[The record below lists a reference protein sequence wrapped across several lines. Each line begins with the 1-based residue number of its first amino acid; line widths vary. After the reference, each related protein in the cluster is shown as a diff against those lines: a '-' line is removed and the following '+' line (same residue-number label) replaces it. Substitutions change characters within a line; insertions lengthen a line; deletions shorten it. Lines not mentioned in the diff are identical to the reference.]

1 MTAARRVRTHGARA
15 AIIARVS
22 ESESGEPQEW
32 MTSRGGARWRTFVQT
47 ETGSAALLLAAVVA
61 ALLWANIGG
70 HSYEALWEARFT
82 IGFDTHHLSLGLHE
96 WVNSGL
102 MSLFFFVV
110 GLEARREFDM
120 GELRDRRW
128 VVLSAVAG
136 LGSMVVPALIY
147 VAVNAGHDSVH
158 GWGAAMS
165 TDTAF
170 ALGILAVFGHR
181 LPASLRALMLS
192 VSVVDDL
199 VALLVVAVFYSDEIR
214 VPALLVALGALVLV
228 VVLRLAGVRRALYCA
243 VLSVVVWVA
252 LLEAGVDPVVTGLA
266 VGGLVAAY
274 PAPRGDL
281 ERASRLFRLFRE
293 QPTPELQRSAAR
305 GLASAI
311 SPNERLEQRFLPWV
325 SFGIVPLFALANAG
339 IELSR
344 ARLADAFASPITLGI
359 LCGCVVGK
367 IVGIVGSMAGARLL
381 SGGRLRPNVGWGSV
395 TAAGAIAGAA
405 FTVSLLIASIAFEG
419 EELNQA
425 RVGILA
431 TLIGSFAV
439 SWAVSGLVGLL
450 PAARRARAL
459 LGSSEPLTDLAVAV
473 DERHDRVRG
482 PADATVTLVEYGD
495 FECPYC
501 GRAEGVVRDLLGS
514 ETDVRYVWRH
524 LPLTDVHPHAQP
536 AAEASEAAARQG
548 RFWEMHDL
556 LMERQDELDERD
568 LVRHAREIG
577 LDVEVFR
584 RDLARR
590 RGARRIAEDVDSA
603 DLSGVSGTPTFFVN
617 GRRHHGAYDVAALTR
632 AVEQA
637 RRRALADRAAVRR
650 GVRSRT
656 GRGG

>member
-1 MTAARRVRTHGARA
+1 MTT
-15 AIIARVS
+15 
-22 ESESGEPQEW
+22 
-32 MTSRGGARWRTFVQT
+32 RGGARWRTFVQT

-61 ALLWANIGG
+61 ALLWANIDL
-70 HSYEALWEARFT
+70 HSYEAVWQAHFT
-82 IGFDTHHLSLGLHE
+82 MGFDTRRLSLTVHE
-96 WVNSGL
+96 WINAGL

-136 LGSMVVPALIY
+136 LGSMVVPAVIY
-147 VAVNAGHDSVH
+147 VVINAGHDSVH
-158 GWGAAMS
+158 GWGTAMS

-170 ALGILAVFGHR
+170 ALGILAVLRHR
-181 LPASLRALMLS
+181 LPASLRAFMLS
-192 VSVVDDL
+192 ISVVDDL
-199 VALLVVAVFYSDEIR
+199 VALVVIAVFYSDEIH
-214 VPALLVALGALVLV
+214 VPALLIALGALLAIV
-228 VVLRLAGVRRALYCA
+228 VVLRLADAGRGLLCALLA
-243 VLSVVVWVA
+243 VGVWVA
-252 LLEAGVDPVVTGLA
+252 LHEAGIDPVVTGLA
-266 VGGLVAAY
+266 VGALVIAY

-339 IELSR
+339 IELSG
-344 ARLADAFASPITLGI
+344 ARLADAFTSPITLGI
-359 LCGCVVGK
+359 LCGCVLGK
-367 IVGIVGSMAGARLL
+367 IVGVLGSMAGARLL

-395 TAAGAIAGAA
+395 TAAGSIAGAA
-405 FTVSLLIASIAFEG
+405 FTVSLLIAALAFEG

-425 RVGILA
+425 RIGILA
-431 TLIGSFAV
+431 TLLGSFAV
-439 SWAVSGLVGLL
+439 SWGVSAVIGLL

-459 LGSSEPLTDLAVAV
+459 LGTSEPLTDLGVSV
-473 DERHDRVRG
+473 DERHDHVRG
-482 PADATVTLVEYGD
+482 PADAAVTLVEYGD

-524 LPLTDVHPHAQP
+524 LPLTDVHPQAQA
-536 AAEASEAAARQG
+536 AAEAAEAAARQG
-548 RFWEMHDL
+548 RFWDMHDL
-556 LMERQDELDERD
+556 LLDRQDELGERD
-568 LVRHAREIG
+568 LLRHARELG
-577 LDVEVFR
+577 LDMEVFR
-584 RDLARR
+584 EDLKRR

-617 GRRHHGAYDVAALTR
+617 GRRHHGAYDIGALKR

-637 RRRALADRAAVRR
+637 RRRALA
-650 GVRSRT
+650 
-656 GRGG
+656 GG

>member
-1 MTAARRVRTHGARA
+1 MTT
-15 AIIARVS
+15 
-22 ESESGEPQEW
+22 
-32 MTSRGGARWRTFVQT
+32 RGGARWRTFVQT

-61 ALLWANIGG
+61 ALLWANIDL
-70 HSYEALWEARFT
+70 HSYEAVWQAHFT
-82 IGFDTHHLSLGLHE
+82 VGFDTRHLSLTVHE
-96 WVNSGL
+96 WINAGL

-128 VVLSAVAG
+128 VLLSAVAG
-136 LGSMVVPALIY
+136 LGSMVVPAVIY
-147 VAVNAGHDSVH
+147 VVINAGHDSVH
-158 GWGAAMS
+158 GWGTAMS

-170 ALGILAVFGHR
+170 ALGILAVLRHR
-181 LPASLRALMLS
+181 LPASLRAFMLS
-192 VSVVDDL
+192 ISVVDDL
-199 VALLVVAVFYSDEIR
+199 VALVVIAVFYSDEIH
-214 VPALLVALGALVLV
+214 VPALLIALGALLAIV
-228 VVLRLAGVRRALYCA
+228 VVLRLADAGRGLLCALLA
-243 VLSVVVWVA
+243 VGVWVA
-252 LLEAGVDPVVTGLA
+252 LHEAGIDPVVTGLA
-266 VGGLVAAY
+266 VGALVIAY

-339 IELSR
+339 IELSG
-344 ARLADAFASPITLGI
+344 ARLADAFTSPITLGI
-359 LCGCVVGK
+359 LCGCVLGK
-367 IVGIVGSMAGARLL
+367 IVGVLGSMAGARLL

-395 TAAGAIAGAA
+395 TAAGSIAGAA
-405 FTVSLLIASIAFEG
+405 FTVSLLIAALAFEG

-425 RVGILA
+425 RIGILA
-431 TLIGSFAV
+431 TLVGSFAV
-439 SWAVSGLVGLL
+439 SWGVSAAIGLL

-459 LGSSEPLTDLAVAV
+459 LGTSEPLTDLGVSV
-473 DERHDRVRG
+473 DERHDHVRG
-482 PADATVTLVEYGD
+482 PADAAVTLVEYGD

-524 LPLTDVHPHAQP
+524 LPLTDVHPHAQA
-536 AAEASEAAARQG
+536 AAEAAEAAARQG
-548 RFWEMHDL
+548 RFWDMHDRL
-556 LMERQDELDERD
+556 LDHQDELGERD
-568 LVRHAREIG
+568 LLRHARELG
-577 LDVEVFR
+577 LDMEVFR
-584 RDLARR
+584 EDLARR

-617 GRRHHGAYDVAALTR
+617 GRRHHGAYDIGALKR

-637 RRRALADRAAVRR
+637 RRRALA
-650 GVRSRT
+650 
-656 GRGG
+656 GG

>member
-1 MTAARRVRTHGARA
+1 MTT
-15 AIIARVS
+15 
-22 ESESGEPQEW
+22 
-32 MTSRGGARWRTFVQT
+32 RGGARWRTFVQT

-61 ALLWANIGG
+61 ALLWANIDL
-70 HSYEALWEARFT
+70 HSYEAVWQAHFT
-82 IGFDTHHLSLGLHE
+82 IGFDTRHLSLTVHE
-96 WVNSGL
+96 WINAGL

-136 LGSMVVPALIY
+136 LGSMVVPAVIY
-147 VAVNAGHDSVH
+147 VVINAGHDSVH
-158 GWGAAMS
+158 GWGTAMS

-170 ALGILAVFGHR
+170 ALGILAVLRHR
-181 LPASLRALMLS
+181 LPASLRAFMLS
-192 VSVVDDL
+192 ISVVDDL
-199 VALLVVAVFYSDEIR
+199 VALVVIAVFYSDEIH
-214 VPALLVALGALVLV
+214 VPALLIALGALLAIV
-228 VVLRLAGVRRALYCA
+228 VVLRLADAGRGLLCALLA
-243 VLSVVVWVA
+243 VGVWVA
-252 LLEAGVDPVVTGLA
+252 LHEAGIDPVVTGLA
-266 VGGLVAAY
+266 VGALVIAY

-339 IELSR
+339 IELSG
-344 ARLADAFASPITLGI
+344 ARLADAFTSPITLGI
-359 LCGCVVGK
+359 LCGCVLGK
-367 IVGIVGSMAGARLL
+367 IVGVLGSMAGARLL

-395 TAAGAIAGAA
+395 TAAGSIAGAA
-405 FTVSLLIASIAFEG
+405 FTVSLLIAALAFEG

-425 RVGILA
+425 RIGILA
-431 TLIGSFAV
+431 TLVGSFAV
-439 SWAVSGLVGLL
+439 SWGVSAVIGLL

-459 LGSSEPLTDLAVAV
+459 LGTSEPLTDLGVSV
-473 DERHDRVRG
+473 DERHDHVRG
-482 PADATVTLVEYGD
+482 PADAAVTLVEYGD

-524 LPLTDVHPHAQP
+524 LPLTDVHPQAQA
-536 AAEASEAAARQG
+536 AAEAAEAAARQG
-548 RFWEMHDL
+548 RFWDMHDL
-556 LMERQDELDERD
+556 LLDRQDELGERD
-568 LVRHAREIG
+568 LLRHARELG
-577 LDVEVFR
+577 LDMEVFR
-584 RDLARR
+584 EDLKRR

-617 GRRHHGAYDVAALTR
+617 GRRHHGAYDIGALKR

-637 RRRALADRAAVRR
+637 RRRALA
-650 GVRSRT
+650 
-656 GRGG
+656 GG

>member
-1 MTAARRVRTHGARA
+1 MTT
-15 AIIARVS
+15 
-22 ESESGEPQEW
+22 
-32 MTSRGGARWRTFVQT
+32 RGGARWRTFVQT

-61 ALLWANIGG
+61 ALLWANIDL
-70 HSYEALWEARFT
+70 HSYEAVWQAHFT
-82 IGFDTHHLSLGLHE
+82 IGFDTRHLSLTVHE
-96 WVNSGL
+96 WINAGL

-136 LGSMVVPALIY
+136 LGSMVVPAVIY
-147 VAVNAGHDSVH
+147 VVINAGHDSVH
-158 GWGAAMS
+158 GWGTAMS

-170 ALGILAVFGHR
+170 ALGILAVLRHR
-181 LPASLRALMLS
+181 LPASLRAFMLS
-192 VSVVDDL
+192 ISVVDDL
-199 VALLVVAVFYSDEIR
+199 VALVVIAVFYSDEIY
-214 VPALLVALGALVLV
+214 VPALLIALGALLAIV
-228 VVLRLAGVRRALYCA
+228 VVLRLADAGRGLLCALLA
-243 VLSVVVWVA
+243 VGVWVA
-252 LLEAGVDPVVTGLA
+252 LHEAGIDPVVTGLA
-266 VGGLVAAY
+266 VGALVIAY

-339 IELSR
+339 IELSG
-344 ARLADAFASPITLGI
+344 ARLADAFTSPITLGI
-359 LCGCVVGK
+359 LCGCVLGK
-367 IVGIVGSMAGARLL
+367 IVGVLGSMAGARLL

-395 TAAGAIAGAA
+395 TAAGSIAGAA
-405 FTVSLLIASIAFEG
+405 FTVSLLIAALAFEG

-425 RVGILA
+425 RIGILA
-431 TLIGSFAV
+431 TLVGSFAV
-439 SWAVSGLVGLL
+439 SWGVSAVIGLL

-459 LGSSEPLTDLAVAV
+459 LGTSEPLTDLGVSV
-473 DERHDRVRG
+473 DERHDHVRG
-482 PADATVTLVEYGD
+482 PADAAVTLVEYGD

-524 LPLTDVHPHAQP
+524 LPLTDVHPQAQA
-536 AAEASEAAARQG
+536 AAEAAEAAARQG
-548 RFWEMHDL
+548 RFWDMHDL
-556 LMERQDELDERD
+556 LLDRQDELGERD
-568 LVRHAREIG
+568 LLRHARELG
-577 LDVEVFR
+577 LDMEVFR
-584 RDLARR
+584 EDLKRR

-617 GRRHHGAYDVAALTR
+617 GRRHHGAYDIGALKR

-637 RRRALADRAAVRR
+637 RRRALA
-650 GVRSRT
+650 
-656 GRGG
+656 GG

>member
-1 MTAARRVRTHGARA
+1 MTT
-15 AIIARVS
+15 
-22 ESESGEPQEW
+22 
-32 MTSRGGARWRTFVQT
+32 RGGARWRTFVQT

-61 ALLWANIGG
+61 ALLWANIDI
-70 HSYEALWEARFT
+70 HSYEAVWQAHFT
-82 IGFDTHHLSLGLHE
+82 VGFDTRHLSLTVHE
-96 WVNSGL
+96 WINAGL

-128 VVLSAVAG
+128 VLLSAVAG
-136 LGSMVVPALIY
+136 LGSMLVPAVIY
-147 VAVNAGHDSVH
+147 VVINAGHDSVH
-158 GWGAAMS
+158 GWGTAMS

-170 ALGILAVFGHR
+170 ALGTLAVLRHR
-181 LPASLRALMLS
+181 LPASLRAFMLS
-192 VSVVDDL
+192 ISVVDDL
-199 VALLVVAVFYSDEIR
+199 VALVVIAVFYSDEIH
-214 VPALLVALGALVLV
+214 VPALLIALGALLAIV
-228 VVLRLAGVRRALYCA
+228 VVLRLADAGRGLLCALLA
-243 VLSVVVWVA
+243 VGVWVA
-252 LLEAGVDPVVTGLA
+252 LHEAGIDPVVTGLA
-266 VGGLVAAY
+266 VGALVIAY

-339 IELSR
+339 IKLSG
-344 ARLADAFASPITLGI
+344 ARLADAFTSPITLGI
-359 LCGCVVGK
+359 LCGCVLGK
-367 IVGIVGSMAGARLL
+367 IVGVLGSMAGARFL

-395 TAAGAIAGAA
+395 TAAGSIAGAA
-405 FTVSLLIASIAFEG
+405 FTVSLLIAALAFEG

-425 RVGILA
+425 RIGILA
-431 TLIGSFAV
+431 TLVGSFAV
-439 SWAVSGLVGLL
+439 SWGVSAVIGLL

-459 LGSSEPLTDLAVAV
+459 LGTSEPLTDLGVSV
-473 DERHDRVRG
+473 DERHDHVRG
-482 PADATVTLVEYGD
+482 PADAAVTLVEYGD

-524 LPLTDVHPHAQP
+524 LPLTDVHPHAQA
-536 AAEASEAAARQG
+536 AAEAAEAAARQG
-548 RFWEMHDL
+548 RFWDMHDRL
-556 LMERQDELDERD
+556 LDHQDELGERD
-568 LVRHAREIG
+568 LLRHARELG
-577 LDVEVFR
+577 LDMEVFR
-584 RDLARR
+584 EDLARR

-617 GRRHHGAYDVAALTR
+617 GRRHHGAYDIGALKR

-637 RRRALADRAAVRR
+637 RRRALA
-650 GVRSRT
+650 
-656 GRGG
+656 GG